1 MFFMICLGIPV
12 LEIID
17 SLDIN
22 IDMIVGT
29 SIGANV
35 GALYSVGYTAQE
47 IYDSAFKT
55 DWVAIF
61 LDQTNRYDMSYIHKK
76 ETSKYQID
84 FVINNSINPRTMTKF
99 VKKDQIKTS
108 WYEIDATN
116 AVVGR
121 LATVVSKIIRGKNKT
136 TYTPHMD
143 HGDFV
148 VVKNIEQIK
157 FTGKKFQNKKY
168 YKHTGYPG
176 GIKETTPEKLYD
188 KKPGEVLRL
197 AVKRMLP
204 GGVLGR
210 KQLTKLKIY
219 TGSEHPHSVQNPK
232 LIDLSKL
239 NSKNIA
245 RI

>member
-1 MFFMICLGIPV
+1 
-12 LEIID
+12 
-17 SLDIN
+17 
-22 IDMIVGT
+22 
-29 SIGANV
+29 
-35 GALYSVGYTAQE
+35 
-47 IYDSAFKT
+47 
-55 DWVAIF
+55 
-61 LDQTNRYDMSYIHKK
+61 
-76 ETSKYQID
+76 
-84 FVINNSINPRTMTKF
+84 MTKF
-99 VKKDQIKTS
+99 TKKDQVTSS
-108 WYEIDATN
+108 WYEIDAKN

-121 LATVVSKIIRGKNKT
+121 LATVVSNIIRGKNKT

-143 HGDFV
+143 DGDFV

-157 FTGKKFQNKKY
+157 FNGKKFKDKKY
-168 YKHTGYPG
+168 YRHTGHPG
-176 GIKETTPEKLYD
+176 GIKEITPEKLHE
-188 KKPGEVLRL
+188 KKPGEALKL

-219 TGSEHPHSVQNPK
+219 SGSDHPHSSQNPK

>member
-1 MFFMICLGIPV
+1 
-12 LEIID
+12 
-17 SLDIN
+17 
-22 IDMIVGT
+22 
-29 SIGANV
+29 
-35 GALYSVGYTAQE
+35 
-47 IYDSAFKT
+47 
-55 DWVAIF
+55 
-61 LDQTNRYDMSYIHKK
+61 
-76 ETSKYQID
+76 
-84 FVINNSINPRTMTKF
+84 MTKF
-99 VKKDQIKTS
+99 VKNGEIQSD
-108 WYEIDATN
+108 WYEIDAKN

-121 LATVVSKIIRGKNKT
+121 LATIISKIIRGKNKN

-157 FTGKKFQNKKY
+157 FTGKKFENKKY

-176 GIKETTPEKLYD
+176 GIKETTPEKLFK
-188 KKPGEVLRL
+188 KKPGEALKL

-219 TGSEHPHSVQNPK
+219 SGSEHPHSAQNLK
-232 LIDLSKL
+232 IIDLSKL